1 MDVILCEWYLDIS
14 KYTQVSK
21 LVPRKD
27 ENLPGT
33 YDIHMQLI
41 VIWNS
46 IFTRPTKQDSDS
58 NDNQDADEE
67 FTEQQSP

>member
-1 MDVILCEWYLDIS
+1 M
-14 KYTQVSK
+14 
-21 LVPRKD
+21 P
-27 ENLPGT
+27 
-33 YDIHMQLI
+33 LI